1 MLLHYSSSYCFQLKT
16 RSQLRDARPSETA
29 KNWSWIR
36 IKNKSNH
43 VLVEITEANVACFL
57 RQLSTHPK
65 TYLRSTRMILDDHMF
80 LGLLILWNQHI
91 STAPYHRTQKILVLC
106 HAAGFSRLN
115 GSFSASISRPS
126 WVSKNTSPE
135 AEVDRAHQMSQMSL
149 KSCKPS
155 GWNENRKPM
164 ETRSLNT

>member
-16 RSQLRDARPSETA
+16 RSQLKDVRPSETA
-29 KNWSWIR
+29 KNWSWIM

-91 STAPYHRTQKILVLC
+91 STAPYDRTQKIPVC
-106 HAAGFSRLN
+106 HAAGFIRLN

-126 WVSKNTSPE
+126 WVSKKTSQRKWIE
-135 AEVDRAHQMSQMSL
+135 RSGVARVLRKWGNEVASH
-149 KSCKPS
+149 
-155 GWNENRKPM
+155 E
-164 ETRSLNT
+164 

>member
-16 RSQLRDARPSETA
+16 RSQLRDVRPSETE
-29 KNWSWIR
+29 KNWSWIM

-57 RQLSTHPK
+57 RQLSTRPK
-65 TYLRSTRMILDDHMF
+65 TYLRNPNDPRWSHVHWTSDLVKSTYFNGSLSS
-80 LGLLILWNQHI
+80 N
-91 STAPYHRTQKILVLC
+91 QKISVLC

-126 WVSKNTSPE
+126 WVSKNTSQRKWIE
-135 AEVDRAHQMSQMSL
+135 RSDSTESSEEMRKWGWHQMNS
-149 KSCKPS
+149 
-155 GWNENRKPM
+155 NE
-164 ETRSLNT
+164 